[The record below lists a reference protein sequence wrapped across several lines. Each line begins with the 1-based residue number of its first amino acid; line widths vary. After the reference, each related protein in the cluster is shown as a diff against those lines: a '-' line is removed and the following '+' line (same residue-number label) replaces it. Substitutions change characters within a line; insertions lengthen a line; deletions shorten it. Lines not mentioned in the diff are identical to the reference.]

1 MAGTRGEKGS
11 ILTVLK
17 SIVQEVNQI
26 PRLTDALFRLAVR
39 VKETMQVDSCSI
51 YLADYTNQ
59 EFILKATDGLA
70 VDAVERVRIGFS
82 EGLIGLVGQREEPL
96 NIENAHQHPRFKH
109 YPEVKEEH
117 YNAFLG
123 TPIIHQRKVLGVITM
138 QQSAM
143 RKFSEDEE
151 AFLVTLA
158 AQIAL
163 EISNAETRGAL
174 NPYAGMYVGAMQKN
188 VRGIPGSPGLAM
200 GVGYSPHAAYTL
212 NTWIVK
218 QSDNTQQEI
227 DYYRKGV
234 EITRTQ
240 VEALSDRLEGQV
252 PDDVR
257 AIFQLY
263 HQLLDANSLGREVET
278 KIREGWDAA
287 SSLKLV
293 VEAYAARFEAME
305 DPYMQERAIDI
316 VDLSNRILLNILA
329 EVKGKAVTDRDRP
342 QQACILVAEEV
353 SAPMLAEFPRE
364 FLAGIISVRGS
375 NNSHA
380 AILARAMGVPAVMGC
395 QNVSPTLLE
404 HKEILLDGYAGEVIV
419 SPEKAIRAEFSQ
431 LIEEERV
438 LSERI
443 DSEAGEACE
452 TQDGCHVSLMVNAG
466 LSTELETASASS
478 GQVGIGLYRT
488 EIPFMLRERFPSESE
503 QVALYRKILESA
515 PNSEI
520 AMRTLD
526 VGGDKPLPYFPIT
539 EENPFLGWRGI
550 RLTLDHPEIFLVQ
563 IRAMLRASIG
573 LKNLSIML
581 PMISSVAEVNEAR
594 RLVEQA
600 FFEVEEEARHQ
611 NVTLHRP
618 RLGIMLEV
626 PSVLYQL
633 PQLAKKVDF
642 FSVGSNDLTQYL
654 LAVDRNNS
662 RVASLYNS
670 YHPAVLSALYDIV
683 KQADQHQVPVSICG
697 EIAGE
702 PGGAV
707 LLMGMGYRKLSMNAF
722 NLRKINWVIRNVNLT
737 EAQSLLSCALT
748 SDSYEEVYHHI
759 NQYLEKRGLGGLVR
773 AGS

>member
-1 MAGTRGEKGS
+1 MLS
-11 ILTVLK
+11 VLK

-26 PRLTDALFRLAVR
+26 PRLTDALFRLAER
-39 VKETMQVDSCSI
+39 VKQTMGVDSCSI
-51 YLADYTNQ
+51 YLADYAAQ
-59 EFILKATDGLA
+59 AFVLKATDGLA
-70 VDAVERVRIGFS
+70 PDAVELVKIGFS

-96 NIENAHQHPRFKH
+96 NIQDAPNHPRFKH
-109 YPEVKEEH
+109 YPEVKEENYH
-117 YNAFLG
+117 AFLG

-138 QQSAM
+138 QQSAK

-174 NPYAGMYVGAMQKN
+174 NPSVGMYVGNLQKN
-188 VRGIPGSPGLAM
+188 VRGVPGSPGLAM

-212 NTWIVK
+212 ATWIVK
-218 QSDNTQQEI
+218 ESDQTQQEI
-227 DYYRKGV
+227 EYYRKGV
-234 EITRTQ
+234 EQTRAH
-240 VEALSDRLEGQV
+240 VEVLSQRLEGQV

-263 HQLLDANSLGREVET
+263 HQLLDANSLGREVEA

-293 VEAYAARFEAME
+293 VEAYAARFEAMD
-305 DPYMQERAIDI
+305 DPYMRERAIDI
-316 VDLSNRILLNILA
+316 VDLSNRILVNILQIINGHKDVVNSGFPT
-329 EVKGKAVTDRDRP
+329 EP
-342 QQACILVAEEV
+342 SILVAEEV
-353 SAPMLAEFPRE
+353 SAPMLAEFPKE
-364 FLAGIISVRGS
+364 FLAGIISIRGS

-404 HKEILLDGYAGEVIV
+404 KKAILLDGYAGEVIV
-419 SPEKAIRAEFSQ
+419 SPEKAIQAEFSQ
-431 LIEEERV
+431 LIKEEQVLAQRIEREADKP
-438 LSERI
+438 SE
-443 DSEAGEACE
+443 SE
-452 TQDGCHVSLMVNAG
+452 DGCSMDLLVNAG
-466 LSTELETASASS
+466 LSAEIETAVHS
-478 GQVGIGLYRT
+478 GKVGIGLYRT
-488 EIPFMLRERFPSESE
+488 EIPFMMRERFPSESE
-503 QVALYRKILESA
+503 QVELYRNVLLAA
-515 PNSEI
+515 PQREI
-520 AMRTLD
+520 VMRTLD

-563 IRAMLRASIG
+563 VRAMLRASIG

-581 PMISSVAEVNEAR
+581 PMISSVGEVNEAR

-600 FFEVEEEARHQ
+600 FFEVEEEAQ
-611 NVTLHRP
+611 IKGEQLHRP

-633 PQLAKKVDF
+633 PQLASKVDF

-654 LAVDRNNS
+654 LAVDRNNT

-670 YHPAVLSALYDIV
+670 YHPAVLSALYDIA
-683 KQADQHQVPVSICG
+683 KQSAEQNIPVSICG

-702 PGGAV
+702 PGGAI

-722 NLRKINWVIRNVNLT
+722 NLRKINWVIRNVKLC
-737 EAQSLLSCALT
+737 ESQALLKSALS
-748 SDSYEEVYHHI
+748 SDSYEEVFHHI
-759 NQYLEKRGLGGLVR
+759 NQYLEVKGLGGLVR

>member
-1 MAGTRGEKGS
+1 MERKLSGNVS
-11 ILTVLK
+11 ILSVLK

-26 PRLTDALFRLAVR
+26 PRLTDALHRLTQR

-51 YLADYTNQ
+51 YLADYAHQ
-59 EFILKATDGLA
+59 EFVLKATDGLA
-70 VDAVERVRIGFS
+70 RDAVERVKIGFS

-96 NIENAHQHPRFKH
+96 NIEDAQNHTRFKH

-117 YNAFLG
+117 YHAFLG
-123 TPIIHQRKVLGVITM
+123 SPIIHQRKVLGVITM

-143 RKFSEDEE
+143 RQFSEDEE

-174 NPYAGMYVGAMQKN
+174 NPYAGMYVGNMQKN
-188 VRGIPGSPGLAM
+188 VRGVPGSPGLGM
-200 GVGYSPHAAYTL
+200 GIGYSPHAAYTL
-212 NTWIVK
+212 STWVVK
-218 QSDNTQQEI
+218 QTTLTQQEI
-227 DYYRKGV
+227 GYYREGV
-234 EITRTQ
+234 ELTRTQ
-240 VEALSDRLEGQV
+240 VEALSERLQGRV

-257 AIFQLY
+257 AIFQIY
-263 HQLLDANSLGREVET
+263 QQLLDANSLGREVEA

-305 DPYMQERAIDI
+305 DAYMRERAIDI
-316 VDLSNRILLNILA
+316 VDLSNRILVNILQVINGA
-329 EVKGKAVTDRDRP
+329 EPSTNDFPKKP
-342 QQACILVAEEV
+342 CILVAEEV
-353 SAPMLAEFPRE
+353 SAPMLAEFPKSV
-364 FLAGIISVRGS
+364 LAGIISIRGS

-404 HKEILLDGYAGEVIV
+404 KKEILIDGYAGEVIV
-419 SPEKAIRAEFSQ
+419 SPEKAIRSEFSQ
-431 LIEEERV
+431 LIAEEKV
-438 LSERI
+438 LAARIEKEADKPCQSE
-443 DSEAGEACE
+443 
-452 TQDGCHVSLMVNAG
+452 DGCNIHLLVNAG
-466 LSTELETASASS
+466 LSTEIEAAVQTGS
-478 GQVGIGLYRT
+478 VGIGLYRT
-488 EIPFMLRERFPSESE
+488 EIPFMMRERFPSERE
-503 QVALYRKILESA
+503 QVELYRSVLMSS
-515 PNSEI
+515 PNRDI

-573 LKNLSIML
+573 LNNLSIML
-581 PMISSVAEVNEAR
+581 PMISNVGEVNEAR

-600 FFEVEEEARHQ
+600 FFEVNEETQ
-611 NVTLHRP
+611 KLGKKLNRP

-654 LAVDRNNS
+654 LAVDRNNT

-670 YHPAVLSALYDIV
+670 YHPAVLSALNDIV
-683 KQADQHQVPVSICG
+683 NQADQFNVPVSICG

-702 PGGAV
+702 PGGAI
-707 LLMGMGYRKLSMNAF
+707 LLMAMGYRKLSMNAF
-722 NLRKINWVIRNVNLT
+722 NLRKINWVIRNVNLK
-737 EAQSLLSCALT
+737 EAQKLLACALT
-748 SDSYEEVYHHI
+748 SDSYEEVFGHI
-759 NQYLEKRGLGGLVR
+759 NQYLELRGLGGLIR